1 MAEAPNIATAV
12 SNTSEPPAVLR
23 QWKIRPVIDQ
33 PQRVV
38 PIIALCLFVL
48 VVGYLTFHTIW
59 PAIAGVLMLLGATSE
74 YLLTT
79 NYRLTERGAHAD
91 CGVSRFEIEWSKV
104 KRLLISDNAVTL
116 SPLPRPSRLDA
127 FRGVNIRFSSE
138 KKAQRDEIM
147 AMIEERVARS
157 RAGDTTSN
165 A

>member
-1 MAEAPNIATAV
+1 MAEAPNIAAV
-12 SNTSEPPAVLR
+12 VSDSSDSPAVLR
-23 QWKIRPVIDQ
+23 QWKIRPVVDQ

-38 PIIALCLFVL
+38 PIIALCIFVL

-91 CGVSRFEIEWSKV
+91 CGVSRFEIEWSQV
-104 KRLLISDNAVTL
+104 KRLLISETAVTL

-127 FRGVNIRFSSE
+127 YRGVTIRFTSE
-138 KKAQRDEIM
+138 EKAQRDEVM

-157 RAGDTTSN
+157 RPGDS
-165 A
+165 